1 MNSTLKSQLITVIGL
16 LTLLAVGIGLLGLFG
31 LGRANEGLK
40 TIYENR
46 TVALEQVS
54 RIDRLL
60 VQSQLALVEAI
71 QDSMAATIKIKSNL
85 IEKNIAEMDQTWATY
100 SRTARSDEERRLADA
115 FQADRDKLI
124 NSGLRQTI
132 KAMSDGDLAKAGELQ
147 DKVQALAIPLR
158 KSVDALRKLQVDEAR
173 NEYEKA
179 GQRYDALRIAV
190 MAVILLGAGVGGGLG
205 YYLIR
210 HVYRQLGG
218 EPSYAQNIVKQIAS
232 GDLTV
237 RVNLRAGDQ
246 TSLLFEMQ
254 SMQQKLA
261 STIGE
266 IRASTEAIN
275 SASNEIA
282 MGNMDLSNR
291 TESQASA
298 LQETSSSLTD
308 LANTVKTNANN
319 TRQANEM
326 AQSAS
331 DVAVQ
336 GSTTVLQIVD
346 TMGSINASAKKITD
360 IISVIDSIAFQ
371 TNILAL
377 NAAVEAARAGEQGRG
392 FAVVASEVRNLA
404 QRSAAAA
411 KEIKQLIGQSVE
423 EVNRGSAIVANAGAT
438 MNDIV
443 ESVRRVT
450 AIMTVI
456 SAANEEQRHDID
468 QVSSAMAQIDDATQ
482 QNSALVEE
490 AAAAS
495 QTLKDQ
501 SEILSV
507 LVSSFK
513 LELVAVEI
521 GAPQGAPLRHTLAL
535 PV

>member
-1 MNSTLKSQLITVIGL
+1 MKNTLKSQLITVIGL
-16 LTLLAVGIGLLGLFG
+16 ITLLAVGIGVLGLFG
-31 LGRANEGLK
+31 LSRANEGLK
-40 TIYENR
+40 TVYENR

-71 QDSMAATIKIKSNL
+71 QDSMVATIKIKSDL
-85 IEKNIAEMDQTWATY
+85 IEKNVAEMDQTWAAY
-100 SRTARSDEERRLADA
+100 SRTAHSDEERRLAEA
-115 FQADRDKLI
+115 FQSDRDKLI

-132 KAMSDGDLAKAGELQ
+132 KAMNDGDLAKAAELQ

-179 GQRYDALRIAV
+179 VERYDMLRIAV
-190 MAVILLGAGVGGGLG
+190 MAVIVLGGIGGGALG

-218 EPSYAQNIVKQIAS
+218 EPSHVQNIVQRIAA

-237 RVNLRAGDQ
+237 RINLSAGDQ
-246 TSLLFEMQ
+246 SSLLFEMQ
-254 SMQQKLA
+254 SMQHKLA
-261 STIGE
+261 ATIGE

-298 LQETSSSLTD
+298 LQETSSSLID
-308 LANTVKTNANN
+308 LSNNVKTNADN
-319 TRQANEM
+319 TRQANQM

-331 DVAVQ
+331 DVALK

-360 IISVIDSIAFQ
+360 IISVIDGIAFQ

-411 KEIKQLIGQSVE
+411 REIKQLIGHSVE

-438 MNDIV
+438 MNEIV

-456 SAANEEQRHDID
+456 SAANEEQHNDIN
-468 QVSSAMAQIDDATQ
+468 QVSTAMAQIDDATQ

-495 QTLKDQ
+495 QSLKDQ
-501 SEILSV
+501 SELLSV
-507 LVSSFK
+507 LVSSFT
-513 LELVAVEI
+513 LHQVVPEI
-521 GAPQGAPLRHTLAL
+521 KAPRGAPVRRALAL